1 MENTL
6 PKHLCATL
14 DNFLN
19 DSLLTSWNVQ
29 SNSKVA
35 TITIRFKVDIVQD
48 QGQEPVLDY
57 STKYKRVAESQQK
70 RDKDR
75 AQQWKDECHRSSD
88 STPIPNAILP
98 SKQDTEVSSCHV
110 EYTSTANIDSPLIPS
125 TCAPVSARTRSRLDS
140 IAANSQPMLSPVGQ
154 VDGPSDMR
162 PTHWSTNPQAVGKAM
177 ESAPEWA
184 KDMVTKLNERLS
196 KWEKDADDFG

>member
-14 DNFLN
+14 DNFLK

-35 TITIRFKVDIVQD
+35 TITIRFKVDAVQD

-57 STKYKRVAESQQK
+57 STKYKHVAESQQK

-75 AQQWKDECHRSSD
+75 AQQWKDEYHRRSD
-88 STPIPNAILP
+88 SNSTPHAILP

-110 EYTSTANIDSPLIPS
+110 EYTCTANIDSPQIPS

-140 IAANSQPMLSPVGQ
+140 SAAASQSILSPVGQ
-154 VDGPSDMR
+154 VDGPSDTR
-162 PTHWSTNPQAVGKAM
+162 PTQWSTNPQAVGKAM

-184 KDMVTKLNERLS
+184 KDMVK
-196 KWEKDADDFG
+196 